1 MNSNRLLLAAILA
14 LALPAPAP
22 AKVAC
27 THLRCEYVTDPL
39 AVDAERPRLS
49 WVVES
54 DERDVHQG
62 SYRILVAGSA
72 AALQEDRGDLWD
84 SGRVG
89 SSKTN
94 QVEYAGQPLASGQEV
109 FWKVQAWTRGDK
121 APGFKASEFSEPARW
136 RMGILKLT
144 DWKAKWI
151 AAPGDLP
158 QGDPPPALPSP
169 MLRKAFELKK
179 PLRRAIATVSALGL
193 YEVRLNGKRVGDQL
207 LTPNWTDYKK
217 RVQYQ
222 AYDVTELVKEGPNAV
237 GAQLGDG
244 WYAGRIGISHIV
256 PDGALRNFYGRK
268 LRLLFQLDL
277 EYADSSRETIASDAS
292 WRATTDGPIRSADLL
307 DGEVVDA
314 RKEMAGWDAPGFDDA
329 AWKPVETQDAVAAA
343 LVAQPNEPIR
353 VTEELKPVKRT
364 EPSPG
369 VYVFDLG
376 QNLAGWCR
384 LRAKGPA
391 GTTITLRHAE
401 VLQADGNI
409 YRDNLRMSVYE
420 KDPNL
425 KLGKYLG
432 ARQEDRF
439 ILRGE
444 GDEVFEPH
452 FTYHGFRYV
461 EVTGFPGEPSPDA
474 IIARVFH
481 SAPAFAGSFEC
492 SSPLLNRLMKNIVW
506 TQRDNLHSV
515 PTDCPQRDERMGWMG
530 DMLVFAQAASF
541 NMDMA
546 AFFTKWVQ
554 DIRDAQAGDGRYPD
568 FAPHPFGPD
577 QRFSGVPAWGDAGVF
592 VPWAVYVNYGD
603 RRIVERHFDSARRW
617 VDWIDSQ
624 NPDHLWRQKRN
635 NDYGDWLNGD
645 TLKLAGFGYPAGGSE
660 VPKDVFATGFFQRS
674 ATLVAKMAEVI
685 GRKEDARRYRQLAY
699 DIRRAFRRA
708 YVTDDGEVK
717 GNTQSG
723 YALALAF
730 NLLPEEQRSLAAY
743 RMVERIE
750 AYKGHISTGFH
761 TTVMLMNEL
770 TRNGS
775 DDIAYQ
781 LIQNRTIPSWGY
793 TLDHGATTVWE
804 RWDGY
809 VEGRGYQ
816 DPGMNSFNHYAIGS
830 VGEWMVRSILGI
842 NPDEEHPGYEQF
854 TIRPR
859 PGGGLD
865 WAKGSYDSIRGKI
878 SVEWKFVDGEID
890 LSVTI
895 PANTVAMVH
904 VPVGNGE
911 VAESGEPAGRAEG
924 VKFVRR
930 DGAEAV
936 FEVGSGSFRF
946 SAPR

>member
-1 MNSNRLLLAAILA
+1 MNSSRFFLA
-14 LALPAPAP
+14 LGLALSTSSSIR
-22 AKVAC
+22 AKVTC
-27 THLRCEYVTDPL
+27 THLRCEYLTDPL

-49 WVVES
+49 WVIES
-54 DERDVHQG
+54 DERDVHQNL
-62 SYRILVAGSA
+62 YRILVAGSA
-72 AALQEDRGDLWD
+72 AALSEDRGDLWD
-84 SGRVG
+84 SRRVR
-89 SSKTN
+89 SADSN
-94 QVEYAGQPLASGQEV
+94 QVEYDGKPLASGQEV
-109 FWKVQAWTRGDK
+109 FWKVQVWTRGNK
-121 APGFKASEFSEPARW
+121 ACEFSEPASW
-136 RMGILKLT
+136 RMGVLKAA

-158 QGDPPPALPSP
+158 TGDPSPALPSP
-169 MLRKAFELKK
+169 MLRKEFQLKK

-222 AYDVTELVKEGPNAV
+222 AYDVTDLLKEGPNAA
-237 GAQLGDG
+237 GAVLGDG

-268 LRLLFQLDL
+268 LWLLFQLDL

-307 DGEVVDA
+307 DGEEVDA
-314 RKEMAGWDAPGFDDA
+314 RKEMAGWDAPRFDDA
-329 AWKPVETQDAVAAA
+329 AWKPVETQDSVAAA

-353 VTEELKPVKRT
+353 VTEELKPVSRT
-364 EPSPG
+364 EPRPG

-384 LRAKGPA
+384 LRARGPA

-401 VLQADGNI
+401 VLQTDGNI

-420 KDPNL
+420 KDTNL

-439 ILRGE
+439 ILRG
-444 GDEVFEPH
+444 GDEEVLEPH

-474 IIARVFH
+474 IIARAFH
-481 SAPAFAGSFEC
+481 SAPAFTGSFEC
-492 SSPLLNRLMKNIVW
+492 SNPLLNRLMKNIVW

-603 RRIVERHFDSARRW
+603 RRILEKHFDSARRW
-617 VDWIDSQ
+617 VDWIDAQ

-645 TLKLAGFGYPAGGSE
+645 TLKLAGFGYPEGGSE

-674 ATLVAKMAEVI
+674 AQLVAKMAEAI
-685 GRKEDARRYRQLAY
+685 GRKEESRRYRQLAY

-730 NLLPEEQRSLAAY
+730 DLLPEGQRGLAAY
-743 RMVERIE
+743 RMRERIE

-793 TLDHGATTVWE
+793 TIDHGATTVWE

-842 NPDEEHPGYEQF
+842 NPDEERPGYEQF

-859 PGGGLD
+859 PGGGLE

-878 SVEWKFVDGEID
+878 SVEWKYVDGELD
-890 LSVTI
+890 LAVAI
-895 PANTVAMVH
+895 PANTIARVY
-904 VPVGNGE
+904 VPWPEAGDIAEGGIPAARSDGVTLLRSENGE
-911 VAESGEPAGRAEG
+911 T
-924 VKFVRR
+924 
-930 DGAEAV
+930 V
-936 FEVGSGSFRF
+936 FQVGSGSYRF